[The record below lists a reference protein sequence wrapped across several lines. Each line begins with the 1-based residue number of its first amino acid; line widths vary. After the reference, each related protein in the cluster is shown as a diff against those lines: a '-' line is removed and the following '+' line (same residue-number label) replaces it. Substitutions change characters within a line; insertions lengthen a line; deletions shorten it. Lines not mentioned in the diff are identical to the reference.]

1 MFYKV
6 GLKIY
11 LLGDVMNLTNT
22 MSPQLFLYEKIK
34 PFGLP
39 IAILMLMVMMVIPLP
54 SILLDIFFTTNIL
67 LSLLILMVALHTF
80 RPLDFSSFPTVLLFA
95 TILRLGL
102 NVASTRIVL
111 SAGHTGP
118 DAAGK
123 VIEAFGEFVI
133 AGNYVVGIFVF
144 AILIIINLVVITK
157 GAGRVSEVSARFTL
171 DAMPGKQMAID
182 ADLNAG
188 LLTSEE
194 AKQRRDD
201 VAKEADFYGSMD
213 GASKFVKGDAVAGIL
228 ILLINIIGGL
238 IIGIAQHDLPAS
250 VAAENYIILSVGDG
264 LVAQIPSLL
273 LAIATAIIVTRVST
287 SQDLS
292 QQIGSQIG
300 MKQAWLPSAG
310 VLFLLGLIP
319 GMPNVLFLIASGLTF
334 FIWWRI
340 KQKEDENND
349 GSDNINENGETVVKE
364 EKDDDNSINLS
375 EIADNSAISMQL
387 GYGLIQMVDDEND
400 GPLIA
405 RITGVRK
412 QISKELGFIIPPVRI
427 RDDLSLDANHY
438 RIRIGQEIVAEDK
451 VFPQLILAIPGESA
465 QTKIEGTDVKDPS
478 FGMEATWIERHQ
490 QAKAENLGYMVV
502 EPESVIATHLNQVL
516 SSQANELLGQ
526 DDVQALLDN
535 LSKTSPQLVS
545 STVPKLIPLNILTS
559 VLKLLLAERMPI
571 SDLRRILEVLA
582 SQNHKNNSP
591 LDIAESVRPAISGL
605 LIQQIA
611 PLNSPLPVITFSAEL
626 EQMIVNIAK
635 QTGAN
640 GLILEASLIQKIVT
654 AVNSVMEKMQNEN
667 RKAVMITAPVIRRDL
682 SHMLRQHIPN
692 LDVLSF
698 TELPDNKKIEVIAN
712 IGSEEQNNN

>member
-1 MFYKV
+1 
-6 GLKIY
+6 
-11 LLGDVMNLTNT
+11 MNLTST
-22 MSPQLFLYEKIK
+22 MSPQIFLYEKIK

-39 IAILMLMVMMVIPLP
+39 LAILMLMVMMVIPLP
-54 SILLDIFFTTNIL
+54 SVLLDIFFTTNIL
-67 LSLLILMVALHTF
+67 LSLLILMVSLHTF

-201 VAKEADFYGSMD
+201 ISKEADFYGSMD
-213 GASKFVKGDAVAGIL
+213 GASKFVKGDAIAGIL

-238 IIGIAQHDLPAS
+238 IIGIGQHDLPVS
-250 VAAENYIILSVGDG
+250 TAAENYIILSVGDG

-300 MKQAWLPSAG
+300 IKQAWLPSGG

-319 GMPNVLFLIASGLTF
+319 GMPNMLFLTASGLTF
-334 FIWWRI
+334 FIWWKI
-340 KQKEDENND
+340 KQKDKNPNEENNILDNNSNMD
-349 GSDNINENGETVVKE
+349 GDATK
-364 EKDDDNSINLS
+364 KDDDNSIDLT
-375 EIADNSAISMQL
+375 EVADNSAISMQL

-400 GPLIA
+400 GPLIG

-412 QISKELGFIIPPVRI
+412 QISKDLGFIIPQVRI
-427 RDDLSLDANHY
+427 RDDLSLEANNY

-451 VFPQLILAIPGESA
+451 VFPQLLLAIPGESA

-490 QAKAENLGYMVV
+490 QARAENLGYMVV
-502 EPESVIATHLNQVL
+502 EPDSVIATHLNQIL
-516 SSQANELLGQ
+516 SSQASELLGQ

-545 STVPKLIPLNILTS
+545 STVPKLIPLNIITS
-559 VLKLLLAERMPI
+559 VLKSLLAERMPI

-582 SQNHKNNSP
+582 SQNNKNSSP
-591 LDIAESVRPAISGL
+591 IDIAESVRPAISGL

-635 QTGAN
+635 QTGEN
-640 GLILEASLIQKIVT
+640 GLILEANLIQKIVT
-654 AVNSVMEKMQNEN
+654 AINSVMEKMQNEN

-682 SHMLRQHIPN
+682 SHMLRQHIPS

-698 TELPDNKKIEVIAN
+698 TELPDNKKIEVVAN
-712 IGSEEQNNN
+712 IGSEEQNKN

>member
-1 MFYKV
+1 
-6 GLKIY
+6 
-11 LLGDVMNLTNT
+11 MNLTNT
-22 MSPQLFLYEKIK
+22 FGGPISLPEKIK

-39 IAILMLMVMMVIPLP
+39 VAILMLMVMMVIPLP
-54 SILLDIFFTTNIL
+54 SFLLDIFFTTNIL
-67 LSLLILMVALHTF
+67 LSLLILMVSIHTF

-111 SAGHTGP
+111 SEGHTGP

-194 AKQRRDD
+194 AKQRREDI
-201 VAKEADFYGSMD
+201 AKEADFYGSMD
-213 GASKFVKGDAVAGIL
+213 GASKFVKGDAIAGIL

-238 IIGIAQHDLPAS
+238 IIGIAQHNLPVS
-250 VAAENYIILSVGDG
+250 TAAENYIILSVGDG

-292 QQIGSQIG
+292 KQIGSQIG
-300 MKQAWLPSAG
+300 VKQAWLPSAC

-319 GMPNVLFLIASGLTF
+319 GMPNTLFLVGSGLTF
-334 FIWWRI
+334 FIWWMLQR
-340 KQKEDENND
+340 KNESFDQDTSLADESID
-349 GSDNINENGETVVKE
+349 ADD
-364 EKDDDNSINLS
+364 EKDDNSISLS
-375 EIADNSAISMQL
+375 EIADNSSISMQL
-387 GYGLIQMVDDEND
+387 GYGLIQLVDDENE

-412 QISKELGFIIPPVRI
+412 QISKELGFVIPQVRI
-427 RDDLSLDANHY
+427 RDDLTLEANHY

-451 VFPQLILAIPGESA
+451 IFPQLLLAIPGDSA

-478 FGMEATWIERHQ
+478 FNMDATWIEPHQ
-490 QAKAENLGYMVV
+490 QARAENLGYMVV
-502 EPESVIATHLNQVL
+502 EPEAVIATHLNQIL
-516 SSQANELLGQ
+516 SKQASELLGQ

-545 STVPKLIPLNILTS
+545 STVPKIISLSVLTS
-559 VLKLLLAERMPI
+559 ILKSLLAEKMPI
-571 SDLRRILEVLA
+571 SDLKRILEVLA
-582 SQNHKNNSP
+582 GQNIKNMSP
-591 LDIAESVRPAISGL
+591 IELAEAVRPTISGL

-611 PLNSPLPVITFSAEL
+611 PLNSPLPIITFSAEL

-635 QTGAN
+635 QTGPN
-640 GLILEASLIQKIVT
+640 GLILEANLIQKIVT
-654 AVNSVMEKMQNEN
+654 AINDVIEKLQNEN

-698 TELPDNKKIEVIAN
+698 TELPDNKKIEVVAN
-712 IGSEEQNNN
+712 IGSDEQNKN

>member
-1 MFYKV
+1 
-6 GLKIY
+6 
-11 LLGDVMNLTNT
+11 MNLTST
-22 MSPQLFLYEKIK
+22 MSPQIFLYEKIK

-39 IAILMLMVMMVIPLP
+39 LAILMLMVMMVIPLP
-54 SILLDIFFTTNIL
+54 SVLLDIFFTTNIL
-67 LSLLILMVALHTF
+67 LSLLILMVSLHTF

-188 LLTSEE
+188 LLTAEE
-194 AKQRRDD
+194 AKQRREDIS
-201 VAKEADFYGSMD
+201 KEADFYGSMD
-213 GASKFVKGDAVAGIL
+213 GASKFVKGDAIAGIL

-238 IIGIAQHDLPAS
+238 IIGIAQHDLPVS
-250 VAAENYIILSVGDG
+250 TAAENYIILSVGDG

-292 QQIGSQIG
+292 EQIGSQIG
-300 MKQAWLPSAG
+300 IKQAWLPSGG

-319 GMPNVLFLIASGLTF
+319 GMPNMLFLTASGLTF
-334 FIWWRI
+334 FIWWKI
-340 KQKEDENND
+340 KQKDQNPNEENNILDNNSTIDSD
-349 GSDNINENGETVVKE
+349 GTK
-364 EKDDDNSINLS
+364 KDDDNSIDLS
-375 EIADNSAISMQL
+375 EVADNSAISMQL

-400 GPLIA
+400 GPLIG

-412 QISKELGFIIPPVRI
+412 QISKDLGFIIPPVRI
-427 RDDLSLDANHY
+427 RDDLALEANHY

-451 VFPQLILAIPGESA
+451 VFPQLLLAIPGESA

-490 QAKAENLGYMVV
+490 QARAENLGYMVV
-502 EPESVIATHLNQVL
+502 EPDSVIATHLNQIL
-516 SSQANELLGQ
+516 SSQASELLGQ

-545 STVPKLIPLNILTS
+545 STVPKLIPLNIITS
-559 VLKLLLAERMPI
+559 VLKSLLAERMPI

-582 SQNHKNNSP
+582 SQNNKNASP
-591 LDIAESVRPAISGL
+591 IDIAETVRPAISGL

-635 QTGAN
+635 QTGEN
-640 GLILEASLIQKIVT
+640 GLILEANLIQKIVT
-654 AVNSVMEKMQNEN
+654 AINGVMEKMQNEN

-682 SHMLRQHIPN
+682 SHMLRQHIPS

-698 TELPDNKKIEVIAN
+698 TELPDNKKIEVVAN
-712 IGSEEQNNN
+712 IGSEEQNKN

>member
-1 MFYKV
+1 
-6 GLKIY
+6 
-11 LLGDVMNLTNT
+11 MNLTNT
-22 MSPQLFLYEKIK
+22 LAAQFFVSDKLK

-39 IAILMLMVMMVIPLP
+39 VAILMLMVMMVIPLP

-67 LSLLILMVALHTF
+67 LSLLILMVCIHTF

-201 VAKEADFYGSMD
+201 IAKEADFYGSMD
-213 GASKFVKGDAVAGIL
+213 GASKFVKGDAIAGIL

-238 IIGIAQHDLPAS
+238 VIGIAQHDLPVS
-250 VAAENYIILSVGDG
+250 IAAENYIILSVGDG

-292 QQIGSQIG
+292 KQIGSQIG
-300 MKQAWLPSAG
+300 VKQAWLPSAC

-319 GMPNVLFLIASGLTF
+319 GMPNTLFLLGSAITF
-334 FIWWRI
+334 AVWWMLR
-340 KQKEDENND
+340 KNNENFDNGDTNVSENNKNKDVKNTENEEDENII
-349 GSDNINENGETVVKE
+349 S
-364 EKDDDNSINLS
+364 LS
-375 EIADNSAISMQL
+375 EIADNSSISMQL
-387 GYGLIQMVDDEND
+387 GYGLIQLVDDEND

-412 QISKELGFIIPPVRI
+412 QISKELGFVVPQVRI
-427 RDDLSLDANHY
+427 RDDLTLEANHY

-451 VFPQLILAIPGESA
+451 IFPQLLLAIPGDNA

-478 FGMEATWIERHQ
+478 FNMDATWIEPHQ
-490 QAKAENLGYMVV
+490 QARAENLGYMAV
-502 EPESVIATHLNQVL
+502 EPEAVIATHLNQIL
-516 SSQANELLGQ
+516 SKQAAELLGQ
-526 DDVQALLDN
+526 DDVQLLLDN
-535 LSKTSPQLVS
+535 LAKSSPQLVS
-545 STVPKLIPLNILTS
+545 STVPKLVPLNILTTI
-559 VLKLLLAERMPI
+559 LKTLLAEKMPI
-571 SDLRRILEVLA
+571 SDLKRILEVLA
-582 SQNHKNNSP
+582 SQNVKNMTP
-591 LDIAESVRPAISGL
+591 IELAEAIRPTISGL

-611 PLNSPLPVITFSAEL
+611 PLNSALPIITFSADL
-626 EQMIVNIAK
+626 EQLIVNVAK

-640 GLILEASLIQKIVT
+640 GLILEANLIKKIVSAINT
-654 AVNSVMEKMQNEN
+654 VMEKMQSEN

-682 SHMLRQHIPN
+682 SHMLRQHIPS

-712 IGSEEQNNN
+712 IGSEEEEKN

>member
-1 MFYKV
+1 
-6 GLKIY
+6 
-11 LLGDVMNLTNT
+11 MNLTST
-22 MSPQLFLYEKIK
+22 MSPQIFLYEKIK

-39 IAILMLMVMMVIPLP
+39 LAILMLMVMMVIPLP
-54 SILLDIFFTTNIL
+54 SVLLDIFFTTNIL
-67 LSLLILMVALHTF
+67 LSLLILMVSLHTF

-111 SAGHTGP
+111 SEGHTGP

-188 LLTSEE
+188 LLTAEE
-194 AKQRRDD
+194 AKQRREDIS
-201 VAKEADFYGSMD
+201 KEADFYGSMD
-213 GASKFVKGDAVAGIL
+213 GASKFVKGDAIAGIL

-238 IIGIAQHDLPAS
+238 IIGIAQHDLPVS
-250 VAAENYIILSVGDG
+250 TAAENYIILSVGDG

-292 QQIGSQIG
+292 EQIGSQIG
-300 MKQAWLPSAG
+300 IKQAWLPSGG

-319 GMPNVLFLIASGLTF
+319 GMPNMLFLTASGLTF
-334 FIWWRI
+334 FIWWKI
-340 KQKEDENND
+340 KQKDQNPNEENNIL
-349 GSDNINENGETVVKE
+349 DNNSNIDSEGTK
-364 EKDDDNSINLS
+364 KDDDNSIDLS
-375 EIADNSAISMQL
+375 EVADNSAISMQL

-400 GPLIA
+400 GPLIG

-412 QISKELGFIIPPVRI
+412 QISKDLGFIIPPVRI
-427 RDDLSLDANHY
+427 RDDLALEANHY

-451 VFPQLILAIPGESA
+451 VFPQLLLAIPGESA

-490 QAKAENLGYMVV
+490 QARAENLGYMVV
-502 EPESVIATHLNQVL
+502 EPDSVIATHLNQIL
-516 SSQANELLGQ
+516 SSQASELLGQ

-545 STVPKLIPLNILTS
+545 STVPKLIPLNIITS
-559 VLKLLLAERMPI
+559 VLKSLLAERMPI

-582 SQNHKNNSP
+582 SQNNKNASP
-591 LDIAESVRPAISGL
+591 IDIAETVRPAISGL

-635 QTGAN
+635 QTGEN
-640 GLILEASLIQKIVT
+640 GLILEANLIQKIVT
-654 AVNSVMEKMQNEN
+654 AINGVMEKMQNEN

-682 SHMLRQHIPN
+682 SHMLRQHIPS

-698 TELPDNKKIEVIAN
+698 TELPDNKKIEVVAN
-712 IGSEEQNNN
+712 IGSEEQNKN

>member
-1 MFYKV
+1 
-6 GLKIY
+6 
-11 LLGDVMNLTNT
+11 MNLTST
-22 MSPQLFLYEKIK
+22 LSKDFFPFEKLK
-34 PFGLP
+34 ALGLP
-39 IAILMLMVMMVIPLP
+39 VAILMLMMMMVVPLP
-54 SILLDIFFTTNIL
+54 AVLLDIFFTTNIL
-67 LSLLILMVALHTF
+67 LSLLILMVSLHTF

-194 AKQRRDD
+194 AKQRREDI
-201 VAKEADFYGSMD
+201 AKEADFYGSMD
-213 GASKFVKGDAVAGIL
+213 GASKFVKGDAIAGIL

-238 IIGIAQHDLPAS
+238 IIGIAQHDLPVS
-250 VAAENYIILSVGDG
+250 TAAENYIILSVGDG

-292 QQIGSQIG
+292 KQIGSQIG
-300 MKQAWLPSAG
+300 IKQAWLPSAG
-310 VLFLLGLIP
+310 VLFLLGIIP
-319 GMPNVLFLIASGLTF
+319 GMPNFLFLIASGLTL
-334 FIWWRI
+334 FIWWTI
-340 KQKEDENND
+340 KKQSENSAVYNEMQGTSNDESDVDQEKDEN
-349 GSDNINENGETVVKE
+349 
-364 EKDDDNSINLS
+364 SISLS

-387 GYGLIQMVDDEND
+387 GYGLIQLVDDEND

-412 QISKELGFIIPPVRI
+412 QISKELGFIIPQVRI
-427 RDDLSLDANHY
+427 RDDLSLEANHY

-451 VFPQLILAIPGESA
+451 IFPQLLLAIPGDSA
-465 QTKIEGTDVKDPS
+465 QTKIDGTDVKDPS
-478 FGMEATWIERHQ
+478 FNMDATWIEPHQ
-490 QAKAENLGYMVV
+490 QARAENLGYMVV
-502 EPESVIATHLNQVL
+502 EPEAVIATHLNQVL
-516 SSQANELLGQ
+516 SKQSSELLGQ

-535 LSKTSPQLVS
+535 LSQSSPQLVS
-545 STVPKLIPLNILTS
+545 SSVPKIIPLNVLTS
-559 VLKLLLAERMPI
+559 ILKSLLAERMPI
-571 SDLRRILEVLA
+571 SDLKRILEVLTTQNVKNA
-582 SQNHKNNSP
+582 SP
-591 LDIAESVRPAISGL
+591 IELAESIRPAISGL

-611 PLNSPLPVITFSAEL
+611 PLNSPLPIITFSAEL

-640 GLILEASLIQKIVT
+640 GLILEASLIQKIVS
-654 AVNSVMEKMQNEN
+654 AINEVMEKMQSQN
-667 RKAVMITAPVIRRDL
+667 RNAVMITAPVIRRDL
-682 SHMLRQHIPN
+682 SHMLRQHIPSLN
-692 LDVLSF
+692 VLSF
-698 TELPDNKKIEVIAN
+698 TELPDSKKIEVVAN
-712 IGSEEQNNN
+712 IGSEETSNN

>member
-1 MFYKV
+1 
-6 GLKIY
+6 
-11 LLGDVMNLTNT
+11 MNLTNT
-22 MSPQLFLYEKIK
+22 LGGPISLPEKIK

-39 IAILMLMVMMVIPLP
+39 VAILMLMVMMVIPLP
-54 SILLDIFFTTNIL
+54 SFLLDIFFTTNIL
-67 LSLLILMVALHTF
+67 LSLLILMVSIHTF

-194 AKQRRDD
+194 AKQRREDI
-201 VAKEADFYGSMD
+201 AKEADFYGSMD
-213 GASKFVKGDAVAGIL
+213 GASKFVKGDAIAVIL

-238 IIGIAQHDLPAS
+238 IIGIAQHNLPVS
-250 VAAENYIILSVGDG
+250 TAAENYIILSVGDG

-292 QQIGSQIG
+292 KQIGSQIG
-300 MKQAWLPSAG
+300 VKQAWLPSAC

-319 GMPNVLFLIASGLTF
+319 GMPNTLFLLGSGLTF
-334 FIWWRI
+334 FVWWMLRKKSEELDEDIRI
-340 KQKEDENND
+340 SDENND
-349 GSDNINENGETVVKE
+349 IEDVKDE
-364 EKDDDNSINLS
+364 NSISLS

-387 GYGLIQMVDDEND
+387 GYGLIQLVDDENE

-412 QISKELGFIIPPVRI
+412 QISKELGFVIPQVRI
-427 RDDLSLDANHY
+427 RDDLTLEANHY

-451 VFPQLILAIPGESA
+451 IFPQLLLAIPGDSA

-478 FGMEATWIERHQ
+478 FNMDATWIEPHQ
-490 QAKAENLGYMVV
+490 QARAENLGYMVV
-502 EPESVIATHLNQVL
+502 EPEAVIATHLNQIL
-516 SSQANELLGQ
+516 SKQASELLGQ

-545 STVPKLIPLNILTS
+545 SAVPKLIPLNILTS
-559 VLKLLLAERMPI
+559 ILKSLLAEKMPI
-571 SDLRRILEVLA
+571 SDLKRILEVLA
-582 SQNHKNNSP
+582 SQNIKNMSP
-591 LDIAESVRPAISGL
+591 IELAEAVRPTISGL

-611 PLNSPLPVITFSAEL
+611 PLNSPLPIITFSAEL

-640 GLILEASLIQKIVT
+640 GLILEANLIQKIVT
-654 AVNSVMEKMQNEN
+654 AINNVIEKLQSEN

-682 SHMLRQHIPN
+682 SHMLRQHIPT

-698 TELPDNKKIEVIAN
+698 TELPDNKKIEVVAN
-712 IGSEEQNNN
+712 IGSEEQNKD

>member
-1 MFYKV
+1 
-6 GLKIY
+6 
-11 LLGDVMNLTNT
+11 MNLTNT
-22 MSPQLFLYEKIK
+22 FGGPISLPEKIK

-39 IAILMLMVMMVIPLP
+39 VAILMLMVMMVIPLP
-54 SILLDIFFTTNIL
+54 SFLLDIFFTTNIL
-67 LSLLILMVALHTF
+67 LSLLILMVSIHTF

-194 AKQRRDD
+194 AKQRREDI
-201 VAKEADFYGSMD
+201 AKEADFYGSMD
-213 GASKFVKGDAVAGIL
+213 GASKFVKGDAIAGIL

-238 IIGIAQHDLPAS
+238 IIGIAQHNLPVS
-250 VAAENYIILSVGDG
+250 IAAENYIILSVGDG

-292 QQIGSQIG
+292 KQIGSQIG
-300 MKQAWLPSAG
+300 VKQAWLPSAC

-319 GMPNVLFLIASGLTF
+319 GMPNTLFLLGSGLTF
-334 FIWWRI
+334 FIWWMLQR
-340 KQKEDENND
+340 KNQSFEQDTTLADENVD
-349 GSDNINENGETVVKE
+349 GDDI
-364 EKDDDNSINLS
+364 KDDNTISLS
-375 EIADNSAISMQL
+375 EIADNSSISMQL
-387 GYGLIQMVDDEND
+387 GYGLIQLVDDENE

-412 QISKELGFIIPPVRI
+412 QISKELGFVIPQVRI
-427 RDDLSLDANHY
+427 RDDLSLEANHY

-451 VFPQLILAIPGESA
+451 IFPQLMLAIPGDSA

-478 FGMEATWIERHQ
+478 FNMDATWIEPHQ
-490 QAKAENLGYMVV
+490 QARAENLGYMVV
-502 EPESVIATHLNQVL
+502 EPEAVIATHLNQIL
-516 SSQANELLGQ
+516 SKQASELLGQ

-535 LSKTSPQLVS
+535 LSNTSPQLVS
-545 STVPKLIPLNILTS
+545 STVPKLISLSVLTS
-559 VLKLLLAERMPI
+559 ILKSLLAEKMPI
-571 SDLRRILEVLA
+571 SDLKRILEVLA
-582 SQNHKNNSP
+582 GQNIKNMTP
-591 LDIAESVRPAISGL
+591 VELAEAVRPTISGL

-611 PLNSPLPVITFSAEL
+611 PLNSPLPIITFSAEL

-635 QTGAN
+635 QTGPN
-640 GLILEASLIQKIVT
+640 GLILEANLIQKIVT
-654 AVNSVMEKMQNEN
+654 AINDVIEKLQSEN

-698 TELPDNKKIEVIAN
+698 TELPDNKKIEVVAN
-712 IGSEEQNNN
+712 IGSDEQTKN

>member
-1 MFYKV
+1 
-6 GLKIY
+6 
-11 LLGDVMNLTNT
+11 MNLTST
-22 MSPQLFLYEKIK
+22 LGGQFFILEKLK

-39 IAILMLMVMMVIPLP
+39 LAILMLMVMMVIPLP
-54 SILLDIFFTTNIL
+54 AFLLDVFFTTNIL
-67 LSLLILMVALHTF
+67 LSLLILMVSLHTF

-111 SAGHTGP
+111 SSGHTGS

-201 VAKEADFYGSMD
+201 IAKEADFYGSMD
-213 GASKFVKGDAVAGIL
+213 GASKFVKGDAIAGIL

-238 IIGIAQHDLPAS
+238 IIGIAQHNLPVS
-250 VAAENYIILSVGDG
+250 TAAENYIILSVGDG

-292 QQIGSQIG
+292 KQIGTQIG
-300 MKQAWLPSAG
+300 IKQAWLPSAG
-310 VLFLLGLIP
+310 VLFLLGIIP
-319 GMPNVLFLIASGLTF
+319 GMPNLLFLTASALTF
-334 FIWWRI
+334 FIWWTI
-340 KQKEDENND
+340 KKQAESSGEIND
-349 GSDNINENGETVVKE
+349 KSVKE
-364 EKDDDNSINLS
+364 NDEDKLDNTDDDNSLSLS

-387 GYGLIQMVDDEND
+387 GYGLIQLVDDEND

-412 QISKELGFIIPPVRI
+412 QISKDLGFIIPQVRI
-427 RDDLSLDANHY
+427 RDDLSLEANHY

-451 VFPQLILAIPGESA
+451 IFPQLLLAIPGDSA

-478 FGMEATWIERHQ
+478 FNMDATWIEPHQ
-490 QAKAENLGYMVV
+490 QARAENLGYMVV
-502 EPESVIATHLNQVL
+502 EPEAVIATHLNQIL
-516 SSQANELLGQ
+516 SKQAADLLGQ

-545 STVPKLIPLNILTS
+545 STVPKLVPLNILTS
-559 VLKLLLAERMPI
+559 ILKLLLIEKMPI
-571 SDLRRILEVLA
+571 SDLKRILEVLA
-582 SQNHKNNSP
+582 SLNVKTMSP
-591 LDIAESVRPAISGL
+591 IELAEAIRPTISSL

-611 PLNSPLPVITFSAEL
+611 PLNNALPIITFSAEL

-640 GLILEASLIQKIVT
+640 GLILEGSLIQKIVSGI
-654 AVNSVMEKMQNEN
+654 NSVMEKMQTEN

-682 SHMLRQHIPN
+682 SQMLRQHIPT

-698 TELPDNKKIEVIAN
+698 TELPDNKKIEVVAN
-712 IGSEEQNNN
+712 IGSDEESNN

>member
-1 MFYKV
+1 
-6 GLKIY
+6 
-11 LLGDVMNLTNT
+11 
-22 MSPQLFLYEKIK
+22 
-34 PFGLP
+34 
-39 IAILMLMVMMVIPLP
+39 MVIPLP
-54 SILLDIFFTTNIL
+54 AFLLDIFFTTNIL
-67 LSLLILMVALHTF
+67 LSLLILMVSIHTF

-111 SAGHTGP
+111 SEGHTGP

-188 LLTSEE
+188 LLTSED
-194 AKQRRDD
+194 AKQRREDI
-201 VAKEADFYGSMD
+201 AKEADFYGSMD
-213 GASKFVKGDAVAGIL
+213 GASKFVKGDAIAGIL

-238 IIGIAQHDLPAS
+238 IIGIAQHNLPVS
-250 VAAENYIILSVGDG
+250 TAAENYIILSVGDG

-292 QQIGSQIG
+292 KQIGSQIG
-300 MKQAWLPSAG
+300 VKQAWLPSAC

-319 GMPNVLFLIASGLTF
+319 GMPNTLFLLGSFLTF
-334 FIWWRI
+334 SVWWIIR
-340 KQKEDENND
+340 KKNEETEDKITLSND
-349 GSDNINENGETVVKE
+349 NQDVD
-364 EKDDDNSINLS
+364 EKKDDNSISLS
-375 EIADNSAISMQL
+375 DIADNSAISMQL
-387 GYGLIQMVDDEND
+387 GYGLIQLVDDEND

-412 QISKELGFIIPPVRI
+412 QISKELGFIIPQVRI
-427 RDDLSLDANHY
+427 RDDLTLEANHY

-451 VFPQLILAIPGESA
+451 IFPQLLLAIPGDSA

-478 FGMEATWIERHQ
+478 FNMDATWIEPHQ
-490 QAKAENLGYMVV
+490 QARAENLGYMVV
-502 EPESVIATHLNQVL
+502 EPEAVIATHLNQIL
-516 SSQANELLGQ
+516 SKQAAELLGQ

-535 LSKTSPQLVS
+535 LSKSSPQLVS
-545 STVPKLIPLNILTS
+545 STVPKLISLNILTS
-559 VLKLLLAERMPI
+559 ILKSLLAEKMPI
-571 SDLRRILEVLA
+571 SDLKRILEVLA
-582 SQNHKNNSP
+582 SQNVKNMSP
-591 LDIAESVRPAISGL
+591 IELAEAVRPTISGL

-611 PLNSPLPVITFSAEL
+611 PLNSPLPIITFSAEL

-640 GLILEASLIQKIVT
+640 GLILEANLIQKIVT
-654 AVNSVMEKMQNEN
+654 AINNVIEKLQSEN

-682 SHMLRQHIPN
+682 SHMLRQHIPT

-698 TELPDNKKIEVIAN
+698 TELPDNKKIEVVAN
-712 IGSEEQNNN
+712 IGSDEENKN

>member
-1 MFYKV
+1 
-6 GLKIY
+6 
-11 LLGDVMNLTNT
+11 MNLTST
-22 MSPQLFLYEKIK
+22 LGGQFFILEKLK

-39 IAILMLMVMMVIPLP
+39 LAILMLMVMMVIPLP
-54 SILLDIFFTTNIL
+54 AFLLDVFFTTNIL
-67 LSLLILMVALHTF
+67 LSLLILMVSLHTF

-111 SAGHTGP
+111 SSGHTGS

-201 VAKEADFYGSMD
+201 IAKEADFYGSMD
-213 GASKFVKGDAVAGIL
+213 GASKFVKGDAIAGIL

-238 IIGIAQHDLPAS
+238 IIGIAQHNLPVS
-250 VAAENYIILSVGDG
+250 TAAENYIILSVGDG

-292 QQIGSQIG
+292 KQIGTQIG
-300 MKQAWLPSAG
+300 IKQAWLPSAG
-310 VLFLLGLIP
+310 VLFLLGIIP
-319 GMPNVLFLIASGLTF
+319 GMPNLLFLTASALTF
-334 FIWWRI
+334 FIWWTI
-340 KQKEDENND
+340 KKQGESSGEIND
-349 GSDNINENGETVVKE
+349 KSVKE
-364 EKDDDNSINLS
+364 NDDDKLDNTDDDNALSLS

-387 GYGLIQMVDDEND
+387 GYGLIQLVDDEND

-412 QISKELGFIIPPVRI
+412 QISKDLGFIIPQVRI
-427 RDDLSLDANHY
+427 RDDLSLEANHY

-451 VFPQLILAIPGESA
+451 IFPQLLLAIPGDSA

-478 FGMEATWIERHQ
+478 FNMDATWIEPHQ
-490 QAKAENLGYMVV
+490 QARAENLGYMVV
-502 EPESVIATHLNQVL
+502 EPEAVIATHLNQIL
-516 SSQANELLGQ
+516 SKQAADLLGQ

-545 STVPKLIPLNILTS
+545 STVPKLVPLNILTS
-559 VLKLLLAERMPI
+559 ILKLLLIENMPI
-571 SDLRRILEVLA
+571 SDLKRILEVLA
-582 SQNHKNNSP
+582 SLNVKTMSP
-591 LDIAESVRPAISGL
+591 IELAEAIRPTVSSL

-611 PLNSPLPVITFSAEL
+611 PLNNALPIITFSAEL

-640 GLILEASLIQKIVT
+640 GLILEGSLIQKIVSGI
-654 AVNSVMEKMQNEN
+654 NSVMEKMQTEN

-682 SHMLRQHIPN
+682 SQMLRQHIPT
-692 LDVLSF
+692 LDILSF
-698 TELPDNKKIEVIAN
+698 TELPDNKKIEVVAN
-712 IGSEEQNNN
+712 IGSDEESNN

>member
-1 MFYKV
+1 
-6 GLKIY
+6 
-11 LLGDVMNLTNT
+11 MNLTNT
-22 MSPQLFLYEKIK
+22 LAAQFFVSDKLK

-39 IAILMLMVMMVIPLP
+39 VAILMLMVMMVIPLP

-67 LSLLILMVALHTF
+67 LSLLILMVCIHTF

-201 VAKEADFYGSMD
+201 IAKEADFYGSMD
-213 GASKFVKGDAVAGIL
+213 GASKFVKGDAIAGIL

-238 IIGIAQHDLPAS
+238 IIGIAQHDLPVS
-250 VAAENYIILSVGDG
+250 IAAENYIILSVGDG

-292 QQIGSQIG
+292 KQIGSQIG
-300 MKQAWLPSAG
+300 VKQAWLPSAC

-319 GMPNVLFLIASGLTF
+319 GMPNTLFLLGSALTF
-334 FIWWRI
+334 TVWLMLRKNNENFDNGDTNISENN
-340 KQKEDENND
+340 KNKDAKNTENEEDENII
-349 GSDNINENGETVVKE
+349 S
-364 EKDDDNSINLS
+364 LS
-375 EIADNSAISMQL
+375 EIADNSSISMQL
-387 GYGLIQMVDDEND
+387 GYGLIQLVDDEND

-412 QISKELGFIIPPVRI
+412 QISKELGFVVPQVRI
-427 RDDLSLDANHY
+427 RDDLTLEANHY

-451 VFPQLILAIPGESA
+451 IFPQLLLAIPGDNA

-478 FGMEATWIERHQ
+478 FNMDATWIEPHQ
-490 QAKAENLGYMVV
+490 QARAENLGYMVV
-502 EPESVIATHLNQVL
+502 EPEAVIATHLNQIL
-516 SSQANELLGQ
+516 SKQAAELLGQ
-526 DDVQALLDN
+526 DDVQLLLDN
-535 LSKTSPQLVS
+535 LAKSSPQLVS
-545 STVPKLIPLNILTS
+545 STVPKLVPLNILTTI
-559 VLKLLLAERMPI
+559 LKTLLAEKMPI
-571 SDLRRILEVLA
+571 SDLKRILEVLA
-582 SQNHKNNSP
+582 SQNVKNMTP
-591 LDIAESVRPAISGL
+591 IELAEAIRPTISGL

-611 PLNSPLPVITFSAEL
+611 PLNSALPIITFSADL
-626 EQMIVNIAK
+626 EQLIVNVAK

-640 GLILEASLIQKIVT
+640 GLILEANLIKKIVSAINT
-654 AVNSVMEKMQNEN
+654 VMEKMQSEN

-682 SHMLRQHIPN
+682 SHMLRQHIPS

-698 TELPDNKKIEVIAN
+698 TELPDNKKIEVVAN
-712 IGSEEQNNN
+712 IGSEEEEKN

>member
-1 MFYKV
+1 
-6 GLKIY
+6 
-11 LLGDVMNLTNT
+11 MNLTST
-22 MSPQLFLYEKIK
+22 LSKDFFPFEKLK
-34 PFGLP
+34 ALGLP
-39 IAILMLMVMMVIPLP
+39 VAILMLMMMMVVPLP
-54 SILLDIFFTTNIL
+54 AVLLDIFFTTNIL
-67 LSLLILMVALHTF
+67 LSLLILMVSLHTF

-194 AKQRRDD
+194 AKQRREDI
-201 VAKEADFYGSMD
+201 AKEADFYGSMD
-213 GASKFVKGDAVAGIL
+213 GASKFVKGDAIAGIL

-238 IIGIAQHDLPAS
+238 IIGIAQHDLPVS
-250 VAAENYIILSVGDG
+250 TAAENYIILSVGDG

-292 QQIGSQIG
+292 KQIGSQIG
-300 MKQAWLPSAG
+300 IKQAWLPSAG
-310 VLFLLGLIP
+310 VLFLLGIIP
-319 GMPNVLFLIASGLTF
+319 GMPNFLFLIASGLTL
-334 FIWWRI
+334 FIWWTI
-340 KQKEDENND
+340 KKQSENSTVYDEMQGTSNDESDVDQEKDEN
-349 GSDNINENGETVVKE
+349 
-364 EKDDDNSINLS
+364 SISLS

-387 GYGLIQMVDDEND
+387 GYGLIQLVDDEND

-412 QISKELGFIIPPVRI
+412 QISKELGFIIPQVRI
-427 RDDLSLDANHY
+427 RDDLSLEANHY

-451 VFPQLILAIPGESA
+451 IFPQLLLAIPGDSA
-465 QTKIEGTDVKDPS
+465 QTKIDGTDVKDPS
-478 FGMEATWIERHQ
+478 FNMDATWIEPHQ
-490 QAKAENLGYMVV
+490 QARAENLGYMVV
-502 EPESVIATHLNQVL
+502 EPEAVIATHLNQVL
-516 SSQANELLGQ
+516 SKQSSELLGQ

-535 LSKTSPQLVS
+535 LSQSSPQLVS
-545 STVPKLIPLNILTS
+545 SSVPKIIPLNVLTS
-559 VLKLLLAERMPI
+559 ILKSLLAERMPI
-571 SDLRRILEVLA
+571 SDLKRILEVLTTQNVKNA
-582 SQNHKNNSP
+582 SP
-591 LDIAESVRPAISGL
+591 IELAESIRPTISGL

-611 PLNSPLPVITFSAEL
+611 PLNSPLPIITFSAEL

-640 GLILEASLIQKIVT
+640 GLILEASLIQKIVS
-654 AVNSVMEKMQNEN
+654 AINEVMEKMQSQN
-667 RKAVMITAPVIRRDL
+667 RNAVMITAPVIRRDL
-682 SHMLRQHIPN
+682 SHMLRQHIPSLN
-692 LDVLSF
+692 VLSF
-698 TELPDNKKIEVIAN
+698 TELPDSKKIEVVAN
-712 IGSEEQNNN
+712 IGSEETSNN